1 MADRVLTWFV
11 ENVTGDGVEVG
22 PAYYMDQSFTPT
34 ALRVL
39 AKRAPDKAGG
49 MTIDILDDGVT
60 ILSRSA
66 RLSEGDASEPDA
78 EEFPRNPASIEEGS
92 VVTLNI
98 TPGSGASGITVHLE
112 LTADN
117 E

>member
-1 MADRVLTWFV
+1 MADRILTWFIDQ
-11 ENVTGDGVEVG
+11 VTGDGTEQG
-22 PAYYMDQSFTPT
+22 PAYYMDQSYTPT

-39 AKRAPDKAGG
+39 AKRAPDKSGG

-66 RLSEGDASEPDA
+66 RLFKGDTSDPDA

-92 VVTLNI
+92 VVTLSV
-98 TPGSGASGITVHLE
+98 TPGSGAHGITVHLE
-112 LTADN
+112 LTAD